1 MVFLAF
7 EDLKL
12 VSKVVARK
20 SFVIRFTVI
29 SNNLQCKRYLFN
41 LKAIKTKQQ
50 TAGVIN
56 SR

>member
-7 EDLKL
+7 EDLI
-12 VSKVVARK
+12 SKVVARK

-29 SNNLQCKRYLFN
+29 SNNLLCKRCFFN
-41 LKAIKTKQQ
+41 LKAITTKQQ